1 MFTVFFGWWHLHLE
15 EHLGRDIRHD
25 DVYEELAQT
34 THCNTKKKNTPTVP
48 RLQYHPHTIL
58 HRPEY
63 ILFLSVPVA
72 GGRCRLP
79 VQVKNVYYDRPMT
92 RA

>member
-1 MFTVFFGWWHLHLE
+1 MFTVFLAGGIFIWRNIL
-15 EHLGRDIRHD
+15 LGRDIRHD

-79 VQVKNVYYDRPMT
+79 VASAGQKCIL
-92 RA
+92 